1 MALSTSNKAIIS
13 GVHPNHGIDIEVLDQ
28 YEVNNIPAGEKFY
41 KAYDLK
47 IAVLY
52 FQQFPVGTFPYD
64 IICGRPQSKYEA
76 NDFNDTVIN
85 ACAEFCENT
94 KEAIFINSAVD
105 YLQLAL
111 KN

>member
-1 MALSTSNKAIIS
+1 MKT
-13 GVHPNHGIDIEVLDQ
+13 
-28 YEVNNIPAGEKFY
+28 
-41 KAYDLK
+41 
-47 IAVLY
+47 AVLY

-94 KEAIFINSAVD
+94 KEAIFMNSAVD
-105 YLQLAL
+105 GVSVDAYFSVEIF
-111 KN
+111 